1 MAVSDVLCSLLMCV
15 AVSAELERLWAAPL
29 HVGHCAPVRR
39 LCWQPG
45 LPSEPAGDREASRTQ
60 ASRGGEA
67 PAVGG
72 ARANGSSCAAE
83 ANGADDLEQAG
94 LRLASCGDDHSV
106 RLFHV
111 TQW

>member
-1 MAVSDVLCSLLMCV
+1 MRI
-15 AVSAELERLWAAPL
+15 AVSAGLERLWAAPL
-29 HVGHCAPVRR
+29 HVGNCAPVRR

-45 LPSEPAGDREASRTQ
+45 LPSEPAGDREAGSTQ

-72 ARANGSSCAAE
+72 EGADGSSGAAK
-83 ANGADDLEQAG
+83 ANGAGDLEQAG

-111 TQW
+111 AQW